1 MRSQVIDSVSDRSTD
16 DVRELLIAA
25 SMDRSSDVSDRALG
39 ALRRFRAATL
49 GDYDRALEAKPDP
62 PSTAPWTTALD
73 GRVPVPEGSSASH
86 RLALVQA
93 SGGPPAETWLTRWL
107 RNEPIPDDEI
117 DWALHTWRDLLRHD
131 SPRVRRETI
140 GRLSR
145 ETDREQARSLLAWSI
160 QSETLPE
167 LRIEALLGLG
177 EVRDAD
183 ARDAVLQAAE
193 DTDPG
198 VRHAAAEALMVVPG
212 RSAEVR
218 LEALRDH
225 DPDPKVRRRAR
236 VSLRKRAKAARG

>member
-1 MRSQVIDSVSDRSTD
+1 M
-16 DVRELLIAA
+16 
-25 SMDRSSDVSDRALG
+25 
-39 ALRRFRAATL
+39 
-49 GDYDRALEAKPDP
+49 
-62 PSTAPWTTALD
+62 
-73 GRVPVPEGSSASH
+73 
-86 RLALVQA
+86 
-93 SGGPPAETWLTRWL
+93 
-107 RNEPIPDDEI
+107 
-117 DWALHTWRDLLRHD
+117 
-131 SPRVRRETI
+131 RRETI

-183 ARDAVLQAAE
+183 ASAAVLQAAE

-198 VRHAAAEALMVVPG
+198 VRHAAAEALMVIPG

-225 DPDPKVRRRAR
+225 DPDAKVRRRAR